1 LSLPS
6 DLGASNSPG
15 ALHPEFEELTNA
27 PSELT
32 ALIEEFKK
40 LTGVLERRGGD
51 RSQSVKSASLPVKL
65 FARSG

>member
-40 LTGVLERRGGD
+40 LTGGWSDVEEIE
-51 RSQSVKSASLPVKL
+51 VNP
-65 FARSG
+65 